1 MTLTALAIMVVL
13 LFVNGFFV
21 AAEFAFT
28 AASRHQL
35 ADRPGS
41 GARAALKSI
50 DELSFTLAGAQFGI
64 TIASLL
70 LGAVAE
76 PAVAGIIESVIGR
89 FVEIP
94 ENLLHSIG
102 FVLALTIVVFLHMV
116 IGEMVPKNI
125 AITDPE
131 RSSVLLALPFRGF
144 STLFRPLI
152 WVLNAVA
159 NIGLRMVGVDP
170 TDTKEVHTSDDLASL
185 ITAGRREGVVED
197 FAHRLLTGA
206 IDLWD
211 LHASEVMIPRTE
223 VSALPLA
230 STVADVERT
239 VVEKGYSRIP
249 LYDGTLDEVCGFVH
263 VKDLLAVPDDGVDG
277 PIPTELIRET
287 LAVPESASVGH
298 VLESMRRSRSHLAF
312 VVDEHGG
319 IAGIVTME
327 DIVEEVVGEIRDEHD
342 REHGGIRRAGPGRFL
357 VKASMRPDEVLRVC
371 GVALPDGDYDT
382 IGGLVMDRIGRIPV
396 VGDSF
401 GEDAWTIRV
410 RQMAGLRVGEVEL
423 LIEGRGE
430 R

>member
-1 MTLTALAIMVVL
+1 MA
-13 LFVNGFFV
+13 
-21 AAEFAFT
+21 
-28 AASRHQL
+28 
-35 ADRPGS
+35 
-41 GARAALKSI
+41 
-50 DELSFTLAGAQFGI
+50 
-64 TIASLL
+64 
-70 LGAVAE
+70 
-76 PAVAGIIESVIGR
+76 
-89 FVEIP
+89 
-94 ENLLHSIG
+94 NL
-102 FVLALTIVVFLHMV
+102 
-116 IGEMVPKNI
+116 
-125 AITDPE
+125 
-131 RSSVLLALPFRGF
+131 
-144 STLFRPLI
+144 
-152 WVLNAVA
+152 
-159 NIGLRMVGVDP
+159 GLRMVGVDP

-211 LHASEVMIPRTE
+211 LHASEVMVPRTE
-223 VSALPLA
+223 VSALPLT

-371 GVALPDGDYDT
+371 GVALPDGDFDT

-401 GEDAWTIRV
+401 GDGAWTIRV

-423 LIEGRGE
+423 LIEGRAE